1 MYTTRLID
9 VRSALLA
16 VSAAAWLGG
25 CASTPVPT
33 TELAVAEAAV
43 KRASTSSTSEN
54 APAELQLATDKLAS
68 ARQAV
73 ASKDYE
79 RARQLA
85 DEAQVDAQVAELR
98 AQSNRSRKAATES
111 HDAARALGEELP
123 RQPARGTRGAP

>member
-1 MYTTRLID
+1 MYTTRLIH
-9 VRSALLA
+9 VPAALLA
-16 VSAAAWLGG
+16 VSAVAWLGG

-33 TELAVAEAAV
+33 TEMAVAEAAV

-85 DEAQVDAQVAELR
+85 DEA
-98 AQSNRSRKAATES
+98 
-111 HDAARALGEELP
+111 
-123 RQPARGTRGAP
+123 